1 MELKAQVPCDH
12 SQAQPTSRLALT
24 ASLARMFAFPPFPH
38 GELSGNGLSSHSA
51 DENLLAVSL
60 FSVRFLPREAMPSQM
75 NSLPLY

>member
-1 MELKAQVPCDH
+1 MELKAHRPCGH

-38 GELSGNGLSSHSA
+38 AELSGNGLSSPSA

-60 FSVRFLPREAMPSQM
+60 FSEHFLPREAVPSQT
-75 NSLPLY
+75 NSLPLC